1 MGDNVFINICFS
13 ILVIIIILALI
24 IRVLILKKKIKNI
37 NRLQKQI
44 NILGD
49 DISLLKKNK
58 ETYKY
63 ILNETIRLLG
73 KGDRANILVRN
84 SDDTFK
90 SVTTIESEKYKNNK
104 IFDVGDAKKY
114 ENISILNKNMLNVG
128 SVLVSP
134 LKYDGNTIALI
145 KIESLKFFKK
155 FNEEDILIMKQIRHE
170 FEIAIRNYVAQE
182 KLKYRATHDELTDLY
197 NRRYFNEIF
206 EEELKFMSNK
216 KSKGYLVVID
226 LDNFKIINDSY
237 GHVQGDRAIMAMA
250 DAMRDTLDVTD
261 TYARMYGDEFI
272 IIFRNNTYEEAE
284 EKLIKIRKKVQE
296 SRGDLEIDF
305 TYGIVSINYKENLDK
320 DELFANADKAMYDN
334 KKIKKVGR

>member
-13 ILVIIIILALI
+13 ILVIIILVFI

-37 NRLQKQI
+37 NRLQKEI

-49 DISLLKKNK
+49 DISLLQKNK

-63 ILNETIRLLG
+63 ALDETIRLLG
-73 KGDRANILVRN
+73 KGDRGNILIKN
-84 SDDTFK
+84 SDGTFK
-90 SVTTIESEKYKNNK
+90 CIAKMESEKYKNKK
-104 IFDVGDAKKY
+104 IFDVGDVKKY
-114 ENISILNKNMLNVG
+114 KNISILNRNILNIG
-128 SVLVSP
+128 TVLVSP
-134 LKYDGNTIALI
+134 LKYHGDIIALI
-145 KIESLKFFKK
+145 KIESLKLFKK
-155 FNEEDILIMKQIRHE
+155 FNEEDVIIMKQIRHE
-170 FEIAIRNYVAQE
+170 FEVAIRNYIAQE
-182 KLKYRATHDELTDLY
+182 KLKYIATHDELTDLY

-206 EEELKFMSNK
+206 EEQLKLMSNK

-250 DAMRDTLDVTD
+250 DAMRDILDVTD
-261 TYARMYGDEFI
+261 TYARMSGDEFI
-272 IIFRNNTYEEAE
+272 IIFRNNTYEEVE
-284 EKLIKIRKKVQE
+284 EKLIKIRKKIRE

-305 TYGIVSINYKENLDK
+305 TYGIAAINYEETLDK